1 MSSRLPY
8 TFLGRKRRNTTTYI
22 FGGLAALLFLGGL
35 LITGRWVSA
44 GGLGA
49 IPIFASDTPTPTI
62 TLTPS
67 MTPTITLTPSETPT
81 ETPVPTAT
89 ASKPFLYTVQAD
101 DTLSSI
107 AEQFQVEFIIVMILN
122 GLNNDSVLQV
132 GETLV
137 IPNPDMGIPEP
148 TAIPE
153 GLPRGF
159 EIDYLVL
166 PGDTL
171 ALIAAEFA
179 STEDAII
186 EANELDNPN
195 QIFVGQLLKVPIRLV
210 TPTPGPSPTS
220 PASPT
225 PGE

>member
-1 MSSRLPY
+1 M
-8 TFLGRKRRNTTTYI
+8 
-22 FGGLAALLFLGGL
+22 LFLSGL
-35 LITGRWVSA
+35 YITSRWVGA

-49 IPIFASDTPTPTI
+49 IPLFASDTPTPSNTP
-62 TLTPS
+62 TPS
-67 MTPTITLTPSETPT
+67 LTPTITLTPSETPT

-89 ASKPFLYTVQAD
+89 ASEPFLYTVQAG
-101 DTLSSI
+101 DTLSDI
-107 AEQFQVEFIIVMILN
+107 AERFQVDFIIIMILN
-122 GLNNDSVLQV
+122 GLNNESVLQV
-132 GETLV
+132 GEQLI
-137 IPNPDMGIPEP
+137 IPNPDMEIPEP
-148 TAIPE
+148 TSIPD

-171 ALIAAEFA
+171 AIIAAQFA

-186 EANELDNPN
+186 EANDLDNPN
-195 QIFVGQLLKVPIRLV
+195 QIFVGQLLKVPVRLV

-225 PGE
+225 PSSTPSPTP

>member
-8 TFLGRKRRNTTTYI
+8 TFLGRKRRNTPTYI
-22 FGGLAALLFLGGL
+22 FGGLAAILFLGGL
-35 LITGRWVSA
+35 LITARWVSA
-44 GGLGA
+44 GGVGA
-49 IPIFASDTPTPTI
+49 IPLFASDTPTPTI

-89 ASKPFLYTVQAD
+89 ASAPFLYTVQTG
-101 DTLSSI
+101 DTISSI
-107 AEQFQVEFIIVMILN
+107 AEQFQVQFIIIMVLN
-122 GLNNDSVLQV
+122 GLSNDSVLQV
-132 GETLV
+132 GETLI
-137 IPNPDMGIPEP
+137 IPNPDMEIPTP
-148 TAIPE
+148 TPLPE
-153 GLPRGF
+153 GLPRAF

-171 ALIAAEFA
+171 AAIAAQFA

-186 EANELDNPN
+186 EANDLDNPN
-195 QIFVGQLLKVPIRLV
+195 QIFEGQLLKVPIRLV

-220 PASPT
+220 PASATPT
-225 PGE
+225 P